1 MFDKLVESDATG
13 AEFKNRSRYFMV
25 STVVVGILFL
35 TAVVYSLY
43 AAEIGFVKGDFEIS
57 ELISPIT
64 PDAPEPEPQS
74 AQPQTNQTNA
84 NSRNVD
90 SNLATIDDIRHLP
103 SLDKSGEK
111 APPYNGREKFD
122 PLKPVSLGSENP
134 SGATTGSTTGTSAS
148 SFEKPE
154 VDDPDVRSAEPPPVR
169 PVAKTPVSGG
179 VVNGKAT
186 YLPVPQY
193 SAAAKAVNAGGIV
206 NVQVTID
213 ESGNVISAKAVNG
226 HPLLKPAAESAAR
239 QARFSPTLL
248 SKVPVKVTG
257 VIVYNFKR
265 N

>member
-43 AAEIGFVKGDFEIS
+43 AADIGFVKGDFEVS
-57 ELISPIT
+57 ELISPIA
-64 PDAPEPEPQS
+64 PDAPDPEPQR
-74 AQPQTNQTNA
+74 AQPQTNQANA
-84 NSRNVD
+84 GPRNID
-90 SNLATIDDIRHLP
+90 SNIATIEDVRRVP
-103 SLDKSGEK
+103 SLDKSAEK
-111 APPYNGREKFD
+111 APPSYSPEKFD
-122 PLKPVSLGSENP
+122 PLKPVSLGGGNP
-134 SGATTGSTTGTSAS
+134 SGQIVGSTTGTNAS
-148 SFEKPE
+148 NYEMPE
-154 VDDPDVRSAEPPPVR
+154 VDSADVRAVDPPPVN
-169 PVAKTPVSGG
+169 PIKKVPVSGG

-213 ESGNVISAKAVNG
+213 ETGNVVSAKAVNG
-226 HPLLKPAAESAAR
+226 HPLLKLAAESAAR

-265 N
+265 S

>member
-1 MFDKLVESDATG
+1 MFDKLVESDAAG

-43 AAEIGFVKGDFEIS
+43 AADIGFVRGDFEIA

-64 PDAPEPEPQS
+64 PDEPEPEPQR
-74 AQPQTNQTNA
+74 AQPQTNQTA
-84 NSRNVD
+84 ATPRNVD
-90 SNLATIDDIRHLP
+90 SNVATIEDVRHIP

-111 APPYNGREKFD
+111 ASRSFGREKFD
-122 PLKPVSLGSENP
+122 PLKPISLGDANP
-134 SGATTGSTTGTSAS
+134 NGGISGSTTGTSAS
-148 SFEKPE
+148 NYEKPE
-154 VDDPDVRSAEPPPVR
+154 NEETEVRLTEPPPVKQT
-169 PVAKTPVSGG
+169 PKAPVSGG

-193 SAAAKAVNAGGIV
+193 SPAAKAVNAGGIV
-206 NVQVTID
+206 DVQVTID
-213 ESGNVISAKAVNG
+213 ETGRVISAKAVNG